1 MKKYIIRFLSILFIA
16 LFLIL
21 IPYLIQS
28 TPSIRS
34 EENTLNVFCWGNYL
48 PTEVLLEFEKRENV
62 HIQVHYFSTNE
73 DLLLK
78 LRKVGGNGYDII
90 FPSDYAVKIL
100 VEEGF
105 IKRLDKN
112 RLNFIS
118 HLEPYLLNLPFDSQN
133 QFSLPYSWET
143 YGIAINSQIY
153 PNLSQ
158 ISLHDLF
165 DLEAPPKNFVMI
177 SDPIESVIVFSHYL
191 FNKTDSLKESE
202 IALLTKTMKGLNP
215 RIEAFADC
223 RAKYFI
229 SSETTPI
236 AFVKSSFITSLTTE
250 TPHIQFLLPKEG
262 LFTSIENIA
271 LSSSCKKEDLAYKFI
286 NFLYQPEIMAKQC
299 ESFPYFPAR
308 SDALEHINNLNKR
321 YLEVFKETEK
331 RQDIILFH
339 YIIPEE
345 QIRRIWLESK
355 I

>member
-1 MKKYIIRFLSILFIA
+1 MRKLFIRTLA
-16 LFLIL
+16 LIL
-21 IPYLIQS
+21 ITLSLIIVPYLIQS
-28 TPSIRS
+28 TPPIRS

-48 PTEVLLEFEKRENV
+48 PTEVLLEFEKMEKV
-62 HIQVHYFSTNE
+62 HVHVHYFSTNE

-78 LRKVGGNGYDII
+78 LRKVGGDGYDII

-105 IKRLDKN
+105 IKRIDKK
-112 RLNFIS
+112 RLNFFH
-118 HLEPYLLNLPFDSQN
+118 HLEPYLLNLNFDPQN

-143 YGIAINSQIY
+143 YGIAVNSNTY
-153 PNLSQ
+153 PELSE
-158 ISLHDLF
+158 ISLGDLF
-165 DLEAPPKNFVMI
+165 DLNAPSKKFVMI
-177 SDPIESVIVFSHYL
+177 SDPIESMIVFSRYL
-191 FNKTDSLKESE
+191 FNKSDSLNESE
-202 IALLTKTMKGLNP
+202 IALLTKTIKGLNP

-229 SSETTPI
+229 SSETTSL
-236 AFVKSSFITSLTTE
+236 AFVKSSFIPSLVEE

-262 LFTSIENIA
+262 LFTSIENVT

-286 NFLYQPEIMAKQC
+286 NFLYRPEILAKQC

-308 SDALEHINNLNKR
+308 GDALNHLDDLNER
-321 YLEVFKETEK
+321 YLQVFNEAKE

-345 QIRRIWLESK
+345 QIRKIWLESK